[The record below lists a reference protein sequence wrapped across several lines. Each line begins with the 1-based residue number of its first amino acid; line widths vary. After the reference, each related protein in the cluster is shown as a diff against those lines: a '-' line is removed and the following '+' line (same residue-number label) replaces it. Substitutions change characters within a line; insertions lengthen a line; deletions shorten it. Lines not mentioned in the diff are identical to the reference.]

1 MNNKVNNYKKRTP
14 KLKQRVSQVVIV
26 LTDALCIFVALF
38 LSYTLHALYNGIQRD
53 VAETLTLTLS
63 VLPIYTLIVLGV
75 FSYDKLYFN
84 RYDFWQETKIIF
96 KSLFLSFVLL
106 IAYVNLVTQEKTY
119 ETTIL
124 VSYVFLLFL
133 LPFSKHFVK
142 LQLFKRGYWKLGVK
156 VLSTKKDI
164 DCKILNNPYLG
175 YIASNRKKAD
185 IVLIDSSSYK
195 VEEFKKIIELEIRKR
210 QKVMFVPI
218 VNNYQ
223 FKPSDI
229 FELSTEGMNVILIE
243 NRLKSKYR
251 LIMNKVYNL
260 VLAIVSVPFFL
271 PLIGTVAILIKRDS
285 KGPVFFMQDRIT
297 QAGKHF
303 KVYKFRTMF
312 TQDIQEK
319 VLADYLEKNPQ
330 EIENYKI
337 YAKYE
342 NDPRITKIGHF
353 LRKTS
358 LDEVAQVINV
368 FKGEMNFIGPRPY
381 MVEEKQKMTQEE
393 FDTIHTVK
401 PGITGLWQVSGRNE
415 LTFQERVDLEKWYVL
430 NWSIWEDF
438 VIFNQTFGVLLK
450 KTGAK

>member
-1 MNNKVNNYKKRTP
+1 MKKQDHHKKRTP
-14 KLKQRVSQVVIV
+14 KMNARVSMILIATVD
-26 LTDALCIFVALF
+26 LLCIFVSLF
-38 LSYTLHALYNGIQRD
+38 LSYTLHGIYHGMQRD
-53 VAETLTLTLS
+53 AIDILNLVLS
-63 VLPIYTLIVLGV
+63 VLPLYAVIVFGV
-75 FSYDKLYFN
+75 FSYEKLYFN

-106 IAYVNLVTQEKTY
+106 IAYVNVVTQEGIY

-124 VSYVFLLFL
+124 VSFVILYFLIPFTKYFL
-133 LPFSKHFVK
+133 K
-142 LQLFKRGYWKLGVK
+142 LQLFKIGYWKKGVK
-156 VLSTKKDI
+156 VLSKRENITY
-164 DCKILNNPYLG
+164 KIFNNHYLG
-175 YIASNRKKAD
+175 YIKSKRKKANV
-185 IVLIDSSSYK
+185 VLIDSASYTP
-195 VEEFKKIIELEIRKR
+195 EELKKMIAKEIPRR
-210 QKVMFVPI
+210 EKVMFIPVI
-218 VNNYQ
+218 DNYQ
-223 FKPSDI
+223 FRPSDI
-229 FELSTEGMNVILIE
+229 FEFSTEGKNLILIK

-251 LIMNKVYNL
+251 LILNKVYNF
-260 VLAIVSVPFFL
+260 VLAIVSIPFFL
-271 PLIGTVAILIKRDS
+271 PIIGIIAIVIKRDS
-285 KGPVFFMQDRIT
+285 KGPAFFTQDRIT
-297 QAGKHF
+297 QHGEHF

-319 VLADYLEKNPQ
+319 VLADYLEENPQ
-330 EIENYKI
+330 EVENYKI

-381 MVEEKQKMTQEE
+381 MVEEKEKMTQEE
-393 FDTIHTVK
+393 YETIHTVK

-430 NWSIWEDF
+430 NWSIWRDF